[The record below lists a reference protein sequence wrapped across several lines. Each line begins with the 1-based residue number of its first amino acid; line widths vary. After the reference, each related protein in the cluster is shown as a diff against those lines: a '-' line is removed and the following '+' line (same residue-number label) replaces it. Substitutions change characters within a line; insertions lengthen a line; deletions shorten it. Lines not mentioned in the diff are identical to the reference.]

1 MEKLSLGHRLTDP
14 NEVLSMVT
22 LADVHQLIVSDT
34 KLQAEVLRLRKLAQL
49 DKTAYRTLKTRL
61 PYVVGS
67 IFEEGKRHTQH
78 LQAAHFFIIDMDDC
92 PLNDGTLQTL
102 ICQNESV
109 ALLFISPS
117 GQGLKVFFPLDT
129 PCTDAKLYAEA
140 YRAFASR
147 FAESVRLE
155 GSVDMRT
162 SDAARACFLSHDSN
176 AYFNPTPKAVQWQA
190 YVSTSMLTFDHANP
204 LDPASTSLP
213 QNAVISSP
221 QNPINEV
228 AYQAVLRKINPNA
241 PVRRP
246 KQTHVPELLH
256 QIEPMVREVC
266 QENKLELVQV
276 QPLNFGLKLMVRSGT
291 RLAEVNVFYG
301 KKGFSVVRSPKTG
314 TDPTIADL
322 LYHCIYNLLFPSE
335 ISTDTDYMFI
345 VPSH

>member
-1 MEKLSLGHRLTDP
+1 MTTLSLGHRLTDP
-14 NEVLSMVT
+14 TEVLSTVT
-22 LADVHQLIVSDT
+22 LSEVHHLIVSDIPLKT
-34 KLQAEVLRLRKLAQL
+34 EVLRLRKLAQL
-49 DKTAYRTLKTRL
+49 DKTAYRSLKTRL

-67 IFEEGKRHTQH
+67 VFDGGKRHTQH
-78 LQAAHFFIIDMDDC
+78 LLAAHFFIIDIDDC
-92 PLNDGTLQTL
+92 PLNDGTLQAQ

-117 GQGLKVFFPLDT
+117 DQGLKVFFPLDT

-147 FAESVRLE
+147 FAEGIRLE

-176 AYFNPTPKAVQWQA
+176 AYFNPMPKAVQWQA
-190 YVSTSMLTFDHANP
+190 YLSTSMLTFDHSNP
-204 LDPASTSLP
+204 LDAASTTVSP
-213 QNAVISSP
+213 TDSPP

-241 PVRRP
+241 PVRLP

-256 QIEPMVREVC
+256 QIEPVVREVC

-276 QPLNFGLKLMVRSGT
+276 QPLNFGLKFMVRSGT
-291 RLAEVNVFYG
+291 RSAEVNVFYG

-322 LYHCIYNLLFPSE
+322 LYHCIYNLLFPAE
-335 ISTDTDYMFI
+335 ASTDTDYTL
-345 VPSH
+345 VVSDH